1 MWLFVLRCQNEILTE
16 CYDGHKAMFYWGS
29 LVSFMSAFIWG
40 ERFLIWNMNVSQ
52 KKSMN
57 SHNVSKLQPRNK
69 PILPPNSPETKKQFW
84 NWNLSCTYIIPHI
97 SNIDQFSSSWPFNV
111 FVLSSQWLVQP
122 FNSPSCSYTNQR
134 LVEIA
139 FRRICYWRTLNEI
152 FQWPLLI
159 KKNYLHL

>member
-1 MWLFVLRCQNEILTE
+1 MMVTRLCFTEGHLCLSCPHLFEEN
-16 CYDGHKAMFYWGS
+16 
-29 LVSFMSAFIWG
+29 AFSSGIW
-40 ERFLIWNMNVSQ
+40 MSQ